1 MESLEVHGL
10 LSVIGT
16 VAFTGRVDLVP
27 FHLSIFFFQN
37 LRTITEMGFFKFF
50 SCFILLPSHDVEPI
64 EVTMSVNYNEVMVDN
79 TGDNDILNLWHA
91 FKTVD
96 ISVEEWHEN

>member
-10 LSVIGT
+10 LSIIGT

-27 FHLSIFFFQN
+27 FHLSIFISQIF
-37 LRTITEMGFFKFF
+37 RTITEMGFVKFYTW
-50 SCFILLPSHDVEPI
+50 FILLPSHDVELM
-64 EVTMSVNYNEVMVDN
+64 EVTMSVNYNEEMVDN
-79 TGDNDILNLWHA
+79 TGNNDILDLWHA

-96 ISVEEWHEN
+96 ISVEKWHEN